1 MYDNDVFFQK
11 YSAFPR
17 AIQGE
22 KGASEWP
29 ELQRM
34 LPSDYNGKRVLDLAC
49 GEGWFARWC
58 ISRGALEVDACDISI
73 NMLRKAESRTTT
85 AKSQADKLSAPA
97 AALEPVREVDAGVCP
112 EGLINYSRVDMEK
125 LQLQTGPSYD
135 LVFCGLAL
143 HYVVNIGNVVQ
154 QVHASLA
161 PGGLFVFSIEHPFLT
176 APTRPGFTKTADGE
190 VDQWPVD
197 SYFDEGERSV
207 NWIVK
212 DVKKQHRTLSTYFAL
227 LVQAG
232 FEVVRMDEWGATEQ
246 KTRKHPDWVEGVC
259 PRFLLMTARKKGEKL
274 RSPTWNKFPSMLRF
288 SSQ

>member
-1 MYDNDVFFQK
+1 MYDNDVFFHK

-34 LPSDYNGKRVLDLAC
+34 LPSDYNGKKVLDLAC

-58 ISRGALEVDACDISI
+58 VSRGAREVDACDISV

-97 AALEPVREVDAGVCP
+97 TTVHIATDVDNAYREGV
-112 EGLINYSRVDMEK
+112 INYSRVDMEE
-125 LQLQTGPSYD
+125 LVLQTGPPYD

-143 HYVVNIGNVVQ
+143 HYIVNITNVVQ
-154 QVHASLA
+154 QVHTSLV

-227 LVQAG
+227 LVDAG